1 MSLSIRMSAAT
12 NKHHIDKVIKNNKR
26 LKSAF
31 HSRKLNRNAHRVA
44 LDELDTFLEL
54 VDEAMDAMNETRIE
68 LEKTQEK
75 LYELYDF
82 CGEVPLDE
90 SCDYYRFERIDMYNA
105 KGSRPWIRQTRGS
118 HASKRFGFVH
128 RPISSSLLR

>member
-12 NKHHIDKVIKNNKR
+12 NKPHIDKVIKSNKR

-31 HSRKLNRNAHRVA
+31 HSKKLNRNTHRVA

-54 VDEAMDAMNETRIE
+54 VDEAMDAMNDTRIE

-75 LYELYDF
+75 FYELYDF
-82 CGEVPLDE
+82 CGEVPFDD
-90 SCDYYRFERIDMYNA
+90 SCDY
-105 KGSRPWIRQTRGS
+105 
-118 HASKRFGFVH
+118 
-128 RPISSSLLR
+128 

>member
-1 MSLSIRMSAAT
+1 MSLSIRMSAT
-12 NKHHIDKVIKNNKR
+12 PNKPHIDKVIKSNKR

-31 HSRKLNRNAHRVA
+31 HSRKSNRNTHRVA
-44 LDELDTFLEL
+44 LDELDSFLEL
-54 VDEAMDAMNETRIE
+54 VDEAMDAMNDTRIE

-90 SCDYYRFERIDMYNA
+90 SCDY
-105 KGSRPWIRQTRGS
+105 
-118 HASKRFGFVH
+118 
-128 RPISSSLLR
+128 

>member
-12 NKHHIDKVIKNNKR
+12 NKPHIDKVIKNNKR

-31 HSRKLNRNAHRVA
+31 HSRKLNRNTHRVA

-54 VDEAMDAMNETRIE
+54 VDEAMDAMNDTRIE

-75 LYELYDF
+75 LYKLYDF
-82 CGEVPLDE
+82 CGEVPFDD
-90 SCDYYRFERIDMYNA
+90 SCDY
-105 KGSRPWIRQTRGS
+105 
-118 HASKRFGFVH
+118 
-128 RPISSSLLR
+128 